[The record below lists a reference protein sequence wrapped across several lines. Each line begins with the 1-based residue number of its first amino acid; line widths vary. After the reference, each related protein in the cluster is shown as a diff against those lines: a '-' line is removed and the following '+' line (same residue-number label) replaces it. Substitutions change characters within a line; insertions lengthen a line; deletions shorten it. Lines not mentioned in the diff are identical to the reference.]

1 MEDILEIT
9 LLFDFYGSLLTDKQR
24 DIFDMYYNLDYS
36 LQEIAESVNISRQ
49 TVFDTIKRSKAN
61 LYAFEE
67 KLGLVQRHIKIKDDI
82 SNSIDNITSVLQS
95 LSSKTPEYDK
105 LLKTKEMLQSID

>member
-9 LLFDFYGSLLTDKQR
+9 LLFDFYGSLLTQKQR

-36 LQEIAESVNISRQ
+36 LQEIADSISISRQ

-61 LYAFEE
+61 LYSFEE
-67 KLGLVQRHIKIKDDI
+67 KLKLIEKHQKLKSDVISSIEDI
-82 SNSIDNITSVLQS
+82 SSVLND
-95 LSSKTPEYDK
+95 LDK
-105 LLKTKEMLQSID
+105 NSPQYEKLVNTKKMLQNID

>member
-36 LQEIAESVNISRQ
+36 LQEIAESVSISRQ

-82 SNSIDNITSVLQS
+82 TSSIDNISTVLDC
-95 LSSKTPEYDK
+95 LSCSSPEYTK
-105 LLKTKEMLQSID
+105 LLKTKEILQKID

>member
-61 LYAFEE
+61 LYSFEE
-67 KLGLVQRHIKIKDDI
+67 KLGLVQRHIKIKEDI
-82 SNSIDNITSVLQS
+82 SSSIDNISNVLDCLSTSS
-95 LSSKTPEYDK
+95 PEYTK
-105 LLKTKEMLQSID
+105 LLQTKEILQKID